1 MHIHAFFLR
10 GVGEFETN
18 SWNVKRRLLG
28 DMRSLSEVIKPRLLI
43 SFSFYVFAGRK
54 RWRLLED

>member
-1 MHIHAFFLR
+1 MHIHAYFLW

-18 SWNVKRRLLG
+18 LWNVKRRLLG
-28 DMRSLSEVIKPRLLI
+28 DMRSLSEVIKQRLLI

-54 RWRLLED
+54 RWKLLED